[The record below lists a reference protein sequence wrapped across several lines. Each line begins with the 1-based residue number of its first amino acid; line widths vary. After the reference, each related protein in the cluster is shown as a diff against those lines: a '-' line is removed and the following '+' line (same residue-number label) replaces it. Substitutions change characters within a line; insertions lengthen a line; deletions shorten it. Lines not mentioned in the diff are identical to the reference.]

1 MSNKGAVESVHQ
13 LDARES
19 VYAGPYSGCPLGSVV
34 VREDE
39 RGDVLRCEVTE
50 AV

>member
-39 RGDVLRCEVTE
+39 RCDLWRCQVTK
-50 AV
+50 AA

>member
-39 RGDVLRCEVTE
+39 HCDVWRCQVTK
-50 AV
+50 AA